1 MGFVVG
7 FVPADELAMILDGFV
22 AVAVVVIDL
31 SHLHWKIK
39 FVVGY

>member
-22 AVAVVVIDL
+22 AVVVIDL